1 MNSYDLVPY
10 VSNTFAQSR
19 PEQLAFMGR
28 LFGIDVALPSRAR
41 VLEIGCASGG
51 NLLPMAFDFPSAS
64 FVGVDASA
72 RQIEA
77 AVEAATELGLH
88 NLRFETADISQWQS
102 DGQAF
107 DYIICH
113 GVYSW
118 VAPQV
123 QEGILAAVRA
133 HLAPGGVAYISYNTY
148 PGWKMKEAIRDAMLF
163 HAGQRPS
170 AEERIQQARAF
181 ATFLKEVNDKTSPFA
196 QVLEAELRAI
206 AGAGDSYLFHEH
218 LEEHNRPCYFHEFI
232 ARAQAHELAF
242 LGEARLPDMAP
253 QRFGKEIHQTID
265 KLSAGNILA
274 TEQYMDF
281 VRNRAFRHTLLVRAD
296 TVKAVDRHVS
306 PEKLR
311 RFFISAGIQAGGPL
325 NLEELVPMSFRSSE
339 GVTVTARAPVDKAA
353 LWVLAETYPGTLSF
367 DEWAGRVQARLGRPI
382 GSASLKGDLG
392 RLVLELALN
401 GSAVFDLEAPPP
413 RRDPALPP
421 QALAP
426 ARRQALAGSRLLAA
440 RRGVSVK
447 VDDLLWTVLRY
458 ADGQRDIPRIAEAV
472 AAELAAGALKM
483 QVNAPSGT
491 PPEVDLNGL
500 VRGALATLDKVAL
513 LQ

>member
-10 VSNTFAQSR
+10 ASNTFAQTR

-28 LFGIDVALPSRAR
+28 LFGVDVALPSRAR

-51 NLLPMAFDFPSAS
+51 NLLPMASDFPTAS
-64 FVGVDASA
+64 FVGVDASV

-77 AVEAATELGLH
+77 AVLAANELGLH
-88 NLRFETADISQWQS
+88 NLSFQVADISQWQYEG
-102 DGQAF
+102 DVF

-118 VAPQV
+118 VGPQV

-133 HLAPGGVAYISYNTY
+133 YLAPGGVAYISYNTY

-181 ATFLKEVNDKTSPFA
+181 ATFLKEVNEKTSPFA
-196 QVLEAELRAI
+196 QVLETELRAI
-206 AGAGDSYLFHEH
+206 EGAGDSYLFHEH
-218 LEEHNRPCYFHEFI
+218 LEEYNRPCYFHEFI
-232 ARAQAHELAF
+232 AKAQAHELAF
-242 LGEARLPDMAP
+242 LGEARLSDMAP
-253 QRFGKEIHQTID
+253 QRFGKDIHRTID

-274 TEQYMDF
+274 AEQYMDF

-296 TVKAVDRHVS
+296 TVQSIDRHVS

-311 RFFISAGIQAGGPL
+311 HFFLSGRIQADGPL
-325 NLEELVPMSFRSSE
+325 NLEELVPMSFRSE
-339 GVTVTARAPVDKAA
+339 GVTMTTRSPVDKAA
-353 LWVLAETYPGTLSF
+353 LWVLSETYPATLSF
-367 DEWAGRVQARLGRPI
+367 EAWASQVQVKLGRPI
-382 GSASLKGDLG
+382 GNASLKGDLG
-392 RLVLELALN
+392 RLILELALN
-401 GSAVFDLEAPPP
+401 GAAFFDLEAAPP

-426 ARRQALAGSRLLAA
+426 ARRQALSGSFVVAA
-440 RRGVSVK
+440 RRGLSVR

-458 ADGQRDIPRIAEAV
+458 ADGQRDPARIVDAV
-472 AAELAAGALKM
+472 TAELATGALKV
-483 QVNAPSGT
+483 QVKTDSGS
-491 PPEVDLNGL
+491 PPEVDLNRL
-500 VRGALATLDKVAL
+500 VNGALTALDKAAL